1 MNKILAN
8 SGSPGV
14 AKASNV
20 VIKVDDDESDALS
33 EVDSDMEAFDYS
45 LSITFDD
52 PEAAKI
58 TGADEKIIEDA
69 VVTSFNNV
77 HDTSVVELESSKLSS
92 FKPGISGYLGGSYS
106 YGGGKG
112 NNCRMCGNDDMML
125 SADMTKTTHAKWQTE
140 LNKILAGSGSPDL
153 AEVTNVVIKVDGD
166 DSGFL
171 AVEADDRMEEFDYI
185 LSVTFDDPDASNI
198 TGADKKFIEDAV
210 VTAFNNVHDIDVI
223 MLETFKLSSFKP
235 GTSGYL
241 GGSYS
246 YGGGKGNNCLMCG
259 SGTSGTGKRCA
270 YLTRKLYTYPPFP
283 VVAQMTFL
291 PTRLPSPSLATSGK
305 LN

>member
-1 MNKILAN
+1 
-8 SGSPGV
+8 
-14 AKASNV
+14 
-20 VIKVDDDESDALS
+20 
-33 EVDSDMEAFDYS
+33 
-45 LSITFDD
+45 
-52 PEAAKI
+52 
-58 TGADEKIIEDA
+58 
-69 VVTSFNNV
+69 
-77 HDTSVVELESSKLSS
+77 
-92 FKPGISGYLGGSYS
+92 
-106 YGGGKG
+106 
-112 NNCRMCGNDDMML
+112 MCGNDDMML

-185 LSVTFDDPDASNI
+185 LSVTFDDPDASKI

-223 MLETFKLSSFKP
+223 MLETFKMSSFKP

>member
-106 YGGGKG
+106 HGGGKE
-112 NNCRMCGNDDMML
+112 
-125 SADMTKTTHAKWQTE
+125 TTA
-140 LNKILAGSGSPDL
+140 AC
-153 AEVTNVVIKVDGD
+153 
-166 DSGFL
+166 
-171 AVEADDRMEEFDYI
+171 VETTI
-185 LSVTFDDPDASNI
+185 
-198 TGADKKFIEDAV
+198 
-210 VTAFNNVHDIDVI
+210 
-223 MLETFKLSSFKP
+223 
-235 GTSGYL
+235 
-241 GGSYS
+241 
-246 YGGGKGNNCLMCG
+246 
-259 SGTSGTGKRCA
+259 
-270 YLTRKLYTYPPFP
+270 
-283 VVAQMTFL
+283 
-291 PTRLPSPSLATSGK
+291 
-305 LN
+305 

>member
-1 MNKILAN
+1 
-8 SGSPGV
+8 
-14 AKASNV
+14 
-20 VIKVDDDESDALS
+20 
-33 EVDSDMEAFDYS
+33 MEAFDYS

-58 TGADEKIIEDA
+58 TGADKKIIEDA

-77 HDTSVVELESSKLSS
+77 HDTSVVKLESFKLSS
-92 FKPGISGYLGGSYS
+92 FKPGASGYLGGSYS
-106 YGGGKG
+106 YGGGTG

-125 SADMTKTTHAKWQTE
+125 SADMIKTTHAKWQTE

-171 AVEADDRMEEFDYI
+171 AVEADDRMEEFDYS
-185 LSVTFDDPDASNI
+185 LSVTFDDPDASKI
-198 TGADKKFIEDAV
+198 TGADKKIIEDAV
-210 VTAFNNVHDIDVI
+210 VTAFNNVHDTDVI

-246 YGGGKGNNCLMCG
+246 YGGGKGNNCRMCG
-259 SGTSGTGKRCA
+259 SGASSPGTCVA
-270 YLTRKLYTYPPFP
+270 PLAPVYIYTNPPFP
-283 VVAQMTFL
+283 LVAQMTFL
-291 PTRLPSPSLATSGK
+291 PTRLPSPSLTTSGR